1 MKQKNRPVTGSLK
14 ERNGK
19 YTAVINAYDEN
30 GKRQQK
36 YHALGIPVKGN
47 KRKADAALQEILR
60 QYESEEIKIDRAK
73 AESPLFADFLGEWL
87 ELTAPTI

>member
-47 KRKADAALQEILR
+47 KRKAEAALQEILR
-60 QYESEEIKIDRAK
+60 QYESRKGKGRVAVVCRFFKGMAGADR
-73 AESPLFADFLGEWL
+73 PNH
-87 ELTAPTI
+87 